1 MGRGGML
8 RVGSPP
14 FRACLPLTL
23 ASEASGMQRRPQ
35 GVWGTVHIDG
45 EGVDILK
52 DGTKGWP
59 EAGGEEDDKPGSLP
73 GMLRGQVDSV

>member
-1 MGRGGML
+1 
-8 RVGSPP
+8 
-14 FRACLPLTL
+14 
-23 ASEASGMQRRPQ
+23 MQRRLQ

-45 EGVDILK
+45 KGVDILK